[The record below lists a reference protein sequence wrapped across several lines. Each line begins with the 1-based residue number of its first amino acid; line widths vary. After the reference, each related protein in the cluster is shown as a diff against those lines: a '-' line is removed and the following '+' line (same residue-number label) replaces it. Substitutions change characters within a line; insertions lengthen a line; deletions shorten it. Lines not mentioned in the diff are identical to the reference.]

1 MFLGIEPV
9 TVKKDELNTHTV
21 LENLLKSDLY
31 LMDNNDEIQIMQETP
46 IVEAETLYKQ
56 WAMNIIILMFTSR
69 PKKCSNMFSF

>member
-31 LMDNNDEIQIMQETP
+31 LMDNNDEIMQKTP

-69 PKKCSNMFSF
+69 FKKCSNVYSF